1 MARTRDRWLLL
12 ILSVGA
18 HVVVLSWLMT
28 HRQPFSRA
36 IEPPTMEVMLMP
48 PLLRRA
54 PLAEP
59 RRAPAKP
66 VKAHVP
72 RSVERAPVVR
82 HDPAVA
88 TPDGGATAPAV
99 EPGVR
104 QALRGLLGCRHAALA
119 GLSPEE
125 RQRCQDRLGAL
136 AEQEASQKLNLDT
149 RGVFARD
156 PDPYLARKPKNGC
169 KARAGGDVAPT
180 GKHGAAL
187 GVGCAWAF

>member
-1 MARTRDRWLLL
+1 MARTQDRWLLL

-18 HVVVLSWLMT
+18 HIVVLGWLMT

-36 IEPPTMEVMLMP
+36 IEPPPMEVMLMP
-48 PLLRRA
+48 PALRRA

-59 RRAPAKP
+59 RPAPAKP
-66 VKAHVP
+66 IRPHVA
-72 RSVERAPVVR
+72 RSVVRAPVVR

-88 TPDGGATAPAV
+88 TPDGGPTAEAV
-99 EPGVR
+99 QPGVR

-136 AEQEASQKLNLDT
+136 AGQERGPKLDFDT
-149 RGVFARD
+149 RGAFARD

-180 GKHGAAL
+180 GEHGAAL

>member
-1 MARTRDRWLLL
+1 MARTQGRWLLL

-18 HVVVLSWLMT
+18 HVVVLGWLMT

-36 IEPPTMEVMLMP
+36 IEPPTMKVMLMP

-59 RRAPAKP
+59 KRERARP
-66 VKAHVP
+66 VRAHVP
-72 RSVERAPVVR
+72 RSVVRAPVVR
-82 HDPAVA
+82 HDRAVA
-88 TPDGGATAPAV
+88 TPNGETAPAA
-99 EPGVR
+99 GVR
-104 QALRGLLGCRHAALA
+104 QALRGLLGCRHATLA
-119 GLSPEE
+119 GLSQEE
-125 RQRCQDRLGAL
+125 RERCQERLGAMVD
-136 AEQEASQKLNLDT
+136 QERGPKLDLDT
-149 RGVFARD
+149 RGAFARD

-180 GKHGAAL
+180 GEHGAAL